1 MKIMDKVNKKQ
12 DNQKVIETCVKRSHK
27 DVIWEVAWSTSGL
40 LLASCSSDKS
50 FKIWSYNQDTSQLKL
65 ETTLDGLHTKT
76 ISCIAWSQDTQ
87 KIAVGSFDATISIW
101 LKK

>member
-1 MKIMDKVNKKQ
+1 MDKVNKKQ

-50 FKIWSYNQDTSQLKL
+50 FKI
-65 ETTLDGLHTKT
+65 
-76 ISCIAWSQDTQ
+76 
-87 KIAVGSFDATISIW
+87 
-101 LKK
+101 